1 MDQNIYIYIQP
12 EKKPTRS
19 AYICGNMSTRL
30 QHLYS
35 CNRCSK
41 CMIHKGNDFDFPL
54 AYIRKKAQR
63 LCHKFDIRY
72 RSNEKPGLH
81 LPFTHP
87 SLERVRTYVSLAVK
101 EKVIHPR
108 LIANYDQVWSTNY
121 RPAKRVLQKPGG
133 ARGLLRDPLSK
144 SLAMRRI
151 RHNIERCLNM
161 DLTEEDPA
169 STSVEEPSSN
179 GLHQITGGSA
189 GVAPVDEWRLP
200 RTVTTISFVDGHV
213 SRAYVTLRSGTMP
226 ESTRKRI
233 NQQLDK
239 YLFIEQQQVTSHIW
253 NEATQIKFLDFLA
266 KEVRTRRKMLGL
278 DATARALVLLDQAG
292 AHMSRKY
299 ERIQEQWSRQHN
311 IATCIIS
318 VYIYIYTEMLF
329 LHSST

>member
-1 MDQNIYIYIQP
+1 
-12 EKKPTRS
+12 
-19 AYICGNMSTRL
+19 MSTLL

-213 SRAYVTLRSGTMP
+213 SRAYVTLP
-226 ESTRKRI
+226 AVWNHARKH
-233 NQQLDK
+233 
-239 YLFIEQQQVTSHIW
+239 S
-253 NEATQIKFLDFLA
+253 EAHQPA
-266 KEVRTRRKMLGL
+266 VG
-278 DATARALVLLDQAG
+278 Q
-292 AHMSRKY
+292 
-299 ERIQEQWSRQHN
+299 
-311 IATCIIS
+311 IS
-318 VYIYIYTEMLF
+318 VHRAAAGYQSYLERGHPNQVPRLPCQGGQNTEEDAGIGCNGKGPGT
-329 LHSST
+329 SRPGWRAYVQKV